1 MAGESSGSTSDAGS
15 GAGGGPVEVAGPPR
29 ARTELADRIR
39 ELVEMSM
46 WTDLAP
52 GELGAVAR
60 DVAALTER
68 LRDRMLPSSRML
80 ETVDGVPTG
89 SVNDPVEGS
98 GNPVAPPLTG
108 IRMGDGE
115 MWASVRLGDAYQ
127 GAPGRAHGGWVSA
140 VLDHAVGRAAAA
152 AGTPGMTVVLNV
164 EYHRATPLGVP
175 LEVHAGVAGS
185 QGRKVYV
192 TGRIQYDEQVTA
204 TVSATLVAVSGL
216 PARAEHTGDGGRA

>member
-1 MAGESSGSTSDAGS
+1 MAGESRGSTSGAS
-15 GAGGGPVEVAGPPR
+15 TGAGGGPVEVAEPPL

-39 ELVEMSM
+39 ELVEASV
-46 WTDLAP
+46 WTDLPP

-60 DVAALTER
+60 DVAALAGK
-68 LRDRMLPSSRML
+68 LRARTLPSARIL
-80 ETVDGVPTG
+80 ETVGGVPSG
-89 SVNDPVEGS
+89 SVNDPVEGA
-98 GNPVAPPLTG
+98 GNPVAPPLTA

-164 EYHRATPLGVP
+164 EYHRPTPLGVP
-175 LEVHAGVAGS
+175 LDVHARVAGS

-192 TGRIQYDEQVTA
+192 TGRILHEEQATA

-216 PARAEHTGDGGRA
+216 PARAEHTGDVDRA